1 MISEVGEVIILTL
14 FTVAIGILILRR
26 KLKENLKIIGFLTG
40 FILFVDELCDAWHSV
55 WTHTS

>member
-40 FILFVDELCDAWHSV
+40 FILFVYELCDAWHSV